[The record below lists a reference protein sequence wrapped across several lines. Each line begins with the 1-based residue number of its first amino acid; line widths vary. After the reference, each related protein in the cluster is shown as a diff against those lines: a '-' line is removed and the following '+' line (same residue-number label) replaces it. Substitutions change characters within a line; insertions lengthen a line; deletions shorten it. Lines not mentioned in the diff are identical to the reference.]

1 MELKDIIITIIALL
15 GWSWA
20 IVQFFLNRHNQKT
33 DKRIEKRFEVYS
45 EFMIKMDEIS
55 NNLRTDPSI
64 ILGFS
69 NDFMSKMLNAANDD
83 TIDVNK
89 VLLDFNSDLVTVTQ
103 KAIVPLIIV
112 NQEIN
117 RLKMVCSQEMLP
129 KIDEY
134 KILVTDYIDEF
145 QIALNKIS
153 NAKDL
158 DVTAK
163 ELTNIG
169 NPERNL
175 RLTVLWKEIEA
186 MMRNE
191 IGYYSK

>member
-1 MELKDIIITIIALL
+1 MELKDTIISVIGFL
-15 GWSWA
+15 GWVWA
-20 IVQFFLNRHNQKT
+20 IAQFILNRRNQKA
-33 DKRIEKRFEVYS
+33 DKRLDKRFEVYS
-45 EFMIKMDEIS
+45 EFMIKMDEIN

-64 ILGFS
+64 ILGIS

-89 VLLDFNSDLVTVTQ
+89 VLLDFNSDIVTVTQ

-175 RLTVLWKEIEA
+175 RLTVLWKEIEE
-186 MMRNE
+186 MMRIE